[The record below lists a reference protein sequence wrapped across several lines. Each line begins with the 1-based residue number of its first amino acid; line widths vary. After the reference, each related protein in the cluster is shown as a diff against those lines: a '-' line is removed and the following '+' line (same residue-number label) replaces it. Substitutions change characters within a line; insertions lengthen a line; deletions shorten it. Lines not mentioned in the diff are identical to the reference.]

1 MRPEIIVR
9 LLALLTLLSNVIVL
23 LYLLFYF
30 FNRLG
35 FAKDVWQ
42 KINKFLS
49 GRVILY
55 SFIVALTATSGSLYF
70 SEIAGFTPCILCW
83 YQRIFMYPL
92 VLVLGVGLFTKS
104 KDVWKYVLPLS
115 LVGLSVAFYHY
126 NLQINPSLLAP
137 CTTIGFSASCSERF
151 VTEFGYITIPWMA
164 FSAFALVTIAML
176 LLKSRKN

>member
-49 GRVILY
+49 GRVLLY
-55 SFIVALTATSGSLYF
+55 SFIVALTATSGILYF
-70 SEIAGFTPCILCW
+70 SEVAGFTPCILCW

-92 VLVLGVGLFTKS
+92 VLVLG
-104 KDVWKYVLPLS
+104 
-115 LVGLSVAFYHY
+115 A
-126 NLQINPSLLAP
+126 
-137 CTTIGFSASCSERF
+137 
-151 VTEFGYITIPWMA
+151 
-164 FSAFALVTIAML
+164 ALVKKHLPAG
-176 LLKSRKN
+176 R